1 MMVTA
6 LFLLIAAAAFWLS
19 SRTLD
24 RDLLAR

>member
-1 MMVTA
+1 MLTA
-6 LFLLIAAAAFWLS
+6 GFLLAAAAAFWLS